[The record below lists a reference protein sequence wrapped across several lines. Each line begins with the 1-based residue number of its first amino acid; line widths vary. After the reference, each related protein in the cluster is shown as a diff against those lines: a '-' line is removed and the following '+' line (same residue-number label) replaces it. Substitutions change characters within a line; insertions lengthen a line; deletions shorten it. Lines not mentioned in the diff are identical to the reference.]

1 MAAKLEAHVKDNVF
15 VCSFRLIQAWKYSTS
30 FAHSNVNTEELISE
44 FYPQAPDPNLE
55 VYTEF
60 YIMEPTEYIYRIL
73 SV

>member
-1 MAAKLEAHVKDNVF
+1 M
-15 VCSFRLIQAWKYSTS
+15 
-30 FAHSNVNTEELISE
+30 NTERLISE

-55 VYTEF
+55 VYIEF